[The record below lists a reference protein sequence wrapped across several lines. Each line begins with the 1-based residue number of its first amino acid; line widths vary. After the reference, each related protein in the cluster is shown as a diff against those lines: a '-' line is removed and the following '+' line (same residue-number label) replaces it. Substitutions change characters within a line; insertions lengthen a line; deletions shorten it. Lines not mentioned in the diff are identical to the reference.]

1 MLVDIAYMK
10 TNDYGS
16 RLANFVI
23 SRRMFIGSTKFEHKD
38 IHKITWKERD
48 GNARNQI
55 DHILIDSRHISD
67 LLDVRS
73 CRGANIE
80 SDHFL
85 VGAKI
90 RAGISTAKRQQAI
103 RIKRYNIER
112 LKAEDVRKM
121 YVANLEAS
129 LHVPTQQ
136 NEVVGIDKRWTRCK
150 QAILQTDAC
159 LGFDNRKRRGGW
171 FDLEC
176 AVITNKKNAAYRIA
190 LQKHKTRNAVE
201 AHKKLK
207 KEEKQTHWRKKRE
220 WETNNLEEIERL
232 QRMKEVRKYYRKTN
246 KKGLQT

>member
-1 MLVDIAYMK
+1 M
-10 TNDYGS
+10 
-16 RLANFVI
+16 
-23 SRRMFIGSTKFEHKD
+23 
-38 IHKITWKERD
+38 
-48 GNARNQI
+48 
-55 DHILIDSRHISD
+55 
-67 LLDVRS
+67 
-73 CRGANIE
+73 
-80 SDHFL
+80 
-85 VGAKI
+85 
-90 RAGISTAKRQQAI
+90 
-103 RIKRYNIER
+103 
-112 LKAEDVRKM
+112 RKM

-159 LGFDNRKRRGGW
+159 LEFDNRKRRGCW

-176 AVITNKKNAAYRIA
+176 AAITNKKNAAYRIA

-207 KEEKQTHWRKKRE
+207 KKEKQTHWRKKRE

-232 QRMKEVRKYYRKTN
+232 QRMKEVRKYYRKIN